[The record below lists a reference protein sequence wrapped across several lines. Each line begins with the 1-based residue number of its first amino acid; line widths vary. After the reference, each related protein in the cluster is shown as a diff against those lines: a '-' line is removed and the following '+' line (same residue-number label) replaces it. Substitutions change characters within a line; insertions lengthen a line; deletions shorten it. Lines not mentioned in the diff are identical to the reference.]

1 MIAQDLPSCFA
12 DIKTG
17 NIIIHTIKLAESCRG
32 GGQPRLKE
40 RQQDLAAALG
50 SRKDR
55 WWSKRRHHL

>member
-1 MIAQDLPSCFA
+1 MIAQDLSSCFA

-50 SRKDR
+50 EPKGQMVEQA
-55 WWSKRRHHL
+55 